1 MPERWSSSIPV
12 AKLNDGLKVLST
24 LDERP
29 GSVKIYRGELVVLI
43 LASER
48 IDHDLSDSLRVCKLN
63 S

>member
-1 MPERWSSSIPV
+1 MPLVQFDTGSE
-12 AKLNDGLKVLST
+12 LNDGLKVLST